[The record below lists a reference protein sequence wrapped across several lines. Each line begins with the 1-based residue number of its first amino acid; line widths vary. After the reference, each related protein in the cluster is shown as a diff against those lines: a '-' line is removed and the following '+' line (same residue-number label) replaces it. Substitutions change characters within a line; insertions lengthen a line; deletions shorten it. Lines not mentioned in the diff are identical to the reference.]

1 MRKAAVARK
10 ERSCQAGV
18 KFSFTATFPVSS
30 GRFVAVADCCPESP
44 FFELA
49 KEGTARSFEVWE
61 GRTVFHNYPDEV
73 ALKGLLN
80 EHLALGLFLD
90 ILPVRF
96 NNLDDLRDSL
106 EKVVRVI
113 TTWIAC
119 SPVVITSFWRETEV
133 GQEELVRQQFLPRR
147 S

>member
-1 MRKAAVARK
+1 
-10 ERSCQAGV
+10 
-18 KFSFTATFPVSS
+18 
-30 GRFVAVADCCPESP
+30 
-44 FFELA
+44 
-49 KEGTARSFEVWE
+49 
-61 GRTVFHNYPDEV
+61 
-73 ALKGLLN
+73 LN

-106 EKVVRVI
+106 EKGVRII

-119 SPVVITSFWRETEV
+119 SPVVIASFWRETEV